1 MRFSVLLILSTL
13 DLSVKLIFILE
24 INLLRLLGFNFE
36 ITLLEIIFT
45 EEMVWY
51 GRRYTSNVY
60 NLRIMKW

>member
-13 DLSVKLIFILE
+13 DLNVKLIFILE

-45 EEMVWY
+45 VMKRYYGMVDDIHQTY
-51 GRRYTSNVY
+51 IIYE
-60 NLRIMKW
+60 

>member
-13 DLSVKLIFILE
+13 DLNVKLIFILE

-45 EEMVWY
+45 VMKMYYGMVDDIHQTY
-51 GRRYTSNVY
+51 IIYE
-60 NLRIMKW
+60 

>member
-13 DLSVKLIFILE
+13 DLNVKLIFILE

-45 EEMVWY
+45 V
-51 GRRYTSNVY
+51 
-60 NLRIMKW
+60 MKR

>member
-24 INLLRLLGFNFE
+24 FNLLRLLGFNFK

-45 EEMVWY
+45 VMKRWYSMVDDIHQTY
-51 GRRYTSNVY
+51 IIYE
-60 NLRIMKW
+60 

>member
-60 NLRIMKW
+60 NLRITKW

>member
-45 EEMVWY
+45 VMKRWY
-51 GRRYTSNVY
+51 GMVDDIHQTYIIY
-60 NLRIMKW
+60 E

>member
-24 INLLRLLGFNFE
+24 INLLRLLDFNFE

-45 EEMVWY
+45 VMKRWY
-51 GRRYTSNVY
+51 GMADDIHQTYIIY
-60 NLRIMKW
+60 E

>member
-45 EEMVWY
+45 VMK
-51 GRRYTSNVY
+51 RRYGMVDDIHQTY
-60 NLRIMKW
+60 IIYE